1 MTSSMEWLSTKD
13 ASEYIGVTLRT
24 LYKLID
30 EGFIPAYK
38 IGRVIRVKK
47 EDVDSYLQ
55 STKIKPGEL
64 DHLYPDTKRS
74 VDQFSSQV

>member
-1 MTSSMEWLSTKD
+1 MEWLSTKD

-30 EGFIPAYK
+30 EGLIPAYK

-74 VDQFSSQV
+74 TDQFSSRV